1 MSISEQA
8 FEALRA
14 AVTWN
19 PIGARNFLDILRE
32 YPDWVKYKN
41 DPYGPLHLL
50 LIPGQHRR
58 QITKGVSVP
67 IKSPP
72 FPQEKLPACEVF
84 GREWLQRKFSK
95 QELADMIESILRE
108 IDAQA

>member
-1 MSISEQA
+1 MSISEEA

-19 PIGARNFLDILRE
+19 PIGARNLLAILRE
-32 YPDWVKYKN
+32 YSDWVKYKN
-41 DPYGPLHLL
+41 DPYGPLHLI

-72 FPQEKLPACEVF
+72 FPQDKLPNCKAF
-84 GREWLQRKFSK
+84 GTEWLQRKFTK
-95 QELADMIESILRE
+95 EELADMIEMILKE
-108 IDAQA
+108 IDS

>member
-1 MSISEQA
+1 MSISEEA

-19 PIGARNFLDILRE
+19 PFGARNLLAILRE

-41 DPYGPLHLL
+41 DPYGPLHLI

-67 IKSPP
+67 VKSTP
-72 FPQEKLPACEVF
+72 FPEDKLPACEVF
-84 GREWLQRKFSK
+84 GTEWLLRKFTK
-95 QELADMIESILRE
+95 QELANMIEMIHRE
-108 IDAQA
+108 TDFQF

>member
-1 MSISEQA
+1 MSISEEA
-8 FEALRA
+8 FQALRA
-14 AVTWN
+14 TVTWN
-19 PIGARNFLDILRE
+19 PVGARNFLAILRE

-58 QITKGVSVP
+58 QITKEVSVP

-72 FPQEKLPACEVF
+72 FPQDKLPACEVF
-84 GREWLQRKFSK
+84 GAEWLQRKFTK
-95 QELADMIESILRE
+95 QELADMIEMILKE
-108 IDAQA
+108 IDSQV